1 MGRYT
6 IRRLLQ
12 FIPVLL
18 GTMFLLHYL
27 QALSFQISG
36 NPVRAMFGDRQPPPE
51 TIAALTRLFGLDDP
65 CLGQTGNPCFGMF
78 FDRLGSY
85 LQGDFGTDFNRQPV
99 LDLIARA
106 APITIRLTLLAILFE
121 AVIGIV
127 AGVLAGLRQDKFLD
141 NLVRVSTVLLISIP
155 VFVLGVLTQILTGLY
170 IGREVREMG
179 APPWVGDGLLSVTYR
194 PDHPWA
200 SLVVPA
206 FVLGALSLGFIARLT
221 RSSLIETMRADYV
234 RSARAKGLSA
244 RRVVGI
250 HALRNSLIPVI
261 TYIGMDVGLLM
272 SGALITEGIFNIP
285 GVGGLTYVAIRGGE
299 TPVIIAVA
307 TLLTLVF
314 LVTSLLVDLLYAVLD
329 PRIRYE

>member
-18 GTMFLLHYL
+18 GTLFLLHFL
-27 QALSFQISG
+27 QTLSFQISG

-51 TIAALTRLFGLDDP
+51 TIAALTRAFGLDDP
-65 CLGQTGNPCFGMF
+65 CLQQTGNPCVGMY
-78 FDRLGSY
+78 FDRLVNY
-85 LQGDFGTDFNRQPV
+85 AQGDFGTDFNGQEV
-99 LDLIARA
+99 TDLIARA

-121 AVIGIV
+121 AVIGII

-155 VFVLGVLTQILTGLY
+155 VFVLGVLMQIFAGLY
-170 IGREVREMG
+170 IGNWVRDLG
-179 APPWVGDGLLSVTYR
+179 APPWVEAIFSVTYR
-194 PDHPWA
+194 ADHPWA
-200 SLVVPA
+200 SLIVPG

-234 RSARAKGLSA
+234 RSARAKGLSG
-244 RRVVGI
+244 RRVVGV

-285 GVGGLTYVAIRGGE
+285 GVGGLTYIAIRGGE

-307 TLLTLVF
+307 TLFTLVF

>member
-6 IRRLLQ
+6 IRRVLQ

-36 NPVRAMFGDRQPPPE
+36 NPIRSMFGDRQPPPA
-51 TIAALTRLFGLDDP
+51 TIAALTRAFGLDDP
-65 CLGQTGNPCFGMF
+65 CLGQTGNPCFSLYVE
-78 FDRLGSY
+78 RLLNY
-85 LQGDFGTDFNRQPV
+85 AQGDFGTDFNRQPV
-99 LDLIARA
+99 IDLIARA
-106 APITIRLTLLAILFE
+106 APITIRLTLLAVVLE
-121 AVIGIV
+121 SVIGIF
-127 AGVLAGLRQDKFLD
+127 AGMLAGLRKDKFVD
-141 NLVRVSTVLLISIP
+141 NLVRVSTVLLISVP

-170 IGREVREMG
+170 IGQYVRDMG
-179 APPWVGDGLLSVTYR
+179 APPWVEAMFSVTYQS
-194 PDHPWA
+194 DHPWA

-206 FVLGALSLGFIARLT
+206 FVLGGLSLGFIARLT
-221 RSSLIETMRADYV
+221 RTSLIETMRADFV
-234 RSARAKGLSA
+234 RTARAKGLSG

-250 HALRNSLIPVI
+250 HALRNSLIPVV
-261 TYIGMDVGLLM
+261 TYIGMDLGLLM
-272 SGALITEGIFNIP
+272 AGALITEGIFNIP
-285 GVGGLTYVAIRGGE
+285 GIGGLTYVAVRGGE

-314 LVTSLLVDLLYAVLD
+314 LVASLLVDLLYAVLD

>member
-27 QALSFQISG
+27 QALSFQFSG

-51 TIAALTRLFGLDDP
+51 TIAALTRAFGLDDP
-65 CLGQTGNPCFGMF
+65 CLNQTGNPCITMYFE
-78 FDRLGSY
+78 RLGNY

-99 LDLIARA
+99 VDLIARA
-106 APITIRLTLLAILFE
+106 APITIRLTLLAVLFE
-121 AVIGIV
+121 SIIGIF
-127 AGVLAGLRQDKFLD
+127 AGVIAGLKQDKFLD
-141 NLVRVSTVLLISIP
+141 NLVRISTVLLISVP
-155 VFVLGVLTQILTGLY
+155 VFVLGVLTQITMGLY
-170 IGREVREMG
+170 VGNWVRDLG
-179 APPWVGDGLLSVTYR
+179 APPWVEAMFSVTYQ

-206 FVLGALSLGFIARLT
+206 FVLGGLSLGFIARLT
-221 RSSLIETMRADYV
+221 RSSLIETMRADFV
-234 RSARAKGLSA
+234 RTARAKGLSGK
-244 RRVVGI
+244 RVVGI
-250 HALRNSLIPVI
+250 HALRNSLIPVV
-261 TYIGMDVGLLM
+261 TFVGMDVGLLM

>member
-1 MGRYT
+1 VGRYT

-36 NPVRAMFGDRQPPPE
+36 NPIRAMFGDRQPPAE
-51 TIAALTRLFGLDDP
+51 TIAALSRTFGLDHP
-65 CLGQTGNPCFGMF
+65 CLGQTGNPCFSLYV
-78 FDRLGSY
+78 DRLVNY
-85 LQGDFGTDFNRQPV
+85 AQGDFGTDFNRQPV
-99 LDLIARA
+99 IDLIARA
-106 APITIRLTLLAILFE
+106 APITIRLTLLAVVFE
-121 AVIGIV
+121 AVIGIF

-141 NLVRVSTVLLISIP
+141 NLVRISTVLLISVP
-155 VFVLGVLTQILTGLY
+155 VFVLGVLMQITTGLY
-170 IGREVREMG
+170 MGRWVREMG
-179 APPWVGDGLLSVTYR
+179 APPWIEAMFSVTYR
-194 PDHPWA
+194 ADHPWA

-206 FVLGALSLGFIARLT
+206 FVLGGLSLGFIARLT

-234 RSARAKGLSA
+234 RSARAKGLSG
-244 RRVVGI
+244 RRVVGV
-250 HALRNSLIPVI
+250 HALRNSLIPVV

-285 GVGGLTYVAIRGGE
+285 GVGGLTFVAIRGGE

>member
-1 MGRYT
+1 VGRYT

-36 NPVRAMFGDRQPPPE
+36 NPIRSMFGDRQPPPE

-65 CLGQTGNPCFGMF
+65 CLEQTGNPCFGLF
-78 FDRLGSY
+78 FDRLGNY
-85 LQGDFGTDFNRQPV
+85 AQGDFGTDFNRQPV
-99 LDLIARA
+99 LDLVQRA
-106 APITIRLTLLAILFE
+106 APITIRLTLLAVLFE
-121 AVIGIV
+121 SIIGII
-127 AGVLAGLRQDKFLD
+127 AGVMAGLRKDKFLD
-141 NLVRVSTVLLISIP
+141 NLVRVSTVLLISVP
-155 VFVLGVLTQILTGLY
+155 VFVLGVLMQILTGLY
-170 IGREVREMG
+170 IGREVRELG
-179 APPWVGDGLLSVTYR
+179 APPWVEAMFSVTYR

-234 RSARAKGLSA
+234 RTARAKGMSG
-244 RRVVGI
+244 RRVVGV

-285 GVGGLTYVAIRGGE
+285 GIGGLTYVAIRGGE

>member
-1 MGRYT
+1 VGRYT

-18 GTMFLLHYL
+18 GTLFLLHYL
-27 QALSFQISG
+27 QSLSFQISG
-36 NPVRAMFGDRQPPPE
+36 NPIRSMFGDRQPPPE

-65 CLGQTGNPCFGMF
+65 CLEQPGNPCVNLF
-78 FDRLGSY
+78 FERLGSY
-85 LQGDFGTDFNRQPV
+85 AQGDFGTDFNRQPV
-99 LDLIARA
+99 LDLIQRA
-106 APITIRLTLLAILFE
+106 APITIRLTLLAVLFE
-121 AVIGIV
+121 AVIGIL
-127 AGVLAGLRQDKFLD
+127 AGVMAGLKQDKFLD
-141 NLVRVSTVLLISIP
+141 NLVRISTVLLISVP
-155 VFVLGVLTQILTGLY
+155 VFVLGVLMQIFAGLY
-170 IGREVREMG
+170 VGNWVRDLG
-179 APPWVGDGLLSVTYR
+179 APPWVEAMFSVTYR

-234 RSARAKGLSA
+234 RSARAKGLSG
-244 RRVVGI
+244 RRVVGV

-285 GVGGLTYVAIRGGE
+285 GIGGLTYVAIRGGE